1 MQDTIQYGSLRLTRY
16 FPGYRSFHLHL
27 GVACC
32 GGLNTPGKHRWA
44 VILDSWLLRCQK
56 RQRWRQKQEDLEDYH
71 LKSYFCFISLLPSF
85 LPAAVWTKASLRGSI
100 KLIWIF
106 HTMTSVFGG
115 LVYSSE
121 PRGCPRSILNKYVR
135 APFEIIIHNV
145 SPLLSSGGV
154 NIARPCRNAFE
165 TRRKWGSSFFLF
177 VLHRRFLTLRI
188 KDVCVVVRCTSL

>member
-1 MQDTIQYGSLRLTRY
+1 MQDTIQYGSLCLTRY
-16 FPGYRSFHLHL
+16 FSGYRSFHLHL

-106 HTMTSVFGG
+106 HKMTSCLEGRFIPLNLAAVLVLSLTNMWEHLLKLSFIMFPLYWVLAVLILHG
-115 LVYSSE
+115 LVEMHSKHGANEFLLFFHSS
-121 PRGCPRSILNKYVR
+121 
-135 APFEIIIHNV
+135 
-145 SPLLSSGGV
+145 
-154 NIARPCRNAFE
+154 
-165 TRRKWGSSFFLF
+165 
-177 VLHRRFLTLRI
+177 
-188 KDVCVVVRCTSL
+188 CTDGFSL